1 MRKIKFFFL
10 LTALLA
16 IAQGAE
22 AALEAL
28 TFTSNSKT
36 QGVVTVTSGSY
47 DSSNGLV
54 ASSSSNINVS
64 VQAGYTIS
72 QVEFFICAKINGS
85 GSLSA
90 NRGDLNS
97 WYPSV
102 NQWATVSKINNT
114 SVQLSANSPGDYR
127 VNQIRVTYSANSYT
141 IRFNGN
147 GSTDGSMDNQQFTY
161 GTAQNLTANAFSKPG
176 YMFSGWAT
184 SNTGDKVYDDE
195 QNVNNLTTT
204 NNETI
209 DLYAV
214 WTFNQAAV
222 DAVEDLIDAICK
234 PVVYTGACYQ
244 SILVAREAY
253 DALTDEQKSSVENYS
268 ALTAAEAAY
277 AASNVD
283 ITANQDPEHTG
294 TYYSTFYDGSRHWQ
308 LPESGVEAFVATISG
323 EALNLTRIAGGN
335 DVIPQ
340 GTAVILKSTTQE
352 YTLTP
357 IGDAP
362 VLEDDNDLEGVDA
375 ETAISAVVEGTCYV
389 LSGANGVGFYLYEAP
404 NQLQAH
410 KAYIDLPAGSPA
422 PRRMRFIFDQEN
434 TATSVDNA
442 EATISIEK
450 RIENGQLIIIRNGER
465 YNAQGQIVK

>member
-64 VQAGYTIS
+64 VQTGYTIS
-72 QVEFFICAKINGS
+72 QVEFYICANINRG
-85 GSLSA
+85 GSLSV
-90 NRGDLNS
+90 NRGTLNS
-97 WYPSV
+97 YWPYV
-102 NQWATVSKINNT
+102 QWVTVSSINYT
-114 SVQLSANSPGDYR
+114 SVQLSANSTGDYR
-127 VNQIRVTYSANSYT
+127 VNQIKVTYSANRYT

-147 GSTDGSMDNQQFTY
+147 GSTDGSMNNQQFTY

-184 SNTGDKVYDDE
+184 TDTGDKVYDDQ

-222 DAVEDLIDAICK
+222 DAVEDLIAAICN
-234 PVVYTGACYQ
+234 PVVYTNECHQ
-244 SILVAREAY
+244 SILDAREAY
-253 DALTDEQKSSVENYS
+253 EALTDEQKSVVENYS

-389 LSGANGVGFYLYEAP
+389 LSGVNGVGFYLYEAP

-450 RIENGQLIIIRNGER
+450 RIENGQLIIIRNGEKF
-465 YNAQGQIVK
+465 NAQGQIVK